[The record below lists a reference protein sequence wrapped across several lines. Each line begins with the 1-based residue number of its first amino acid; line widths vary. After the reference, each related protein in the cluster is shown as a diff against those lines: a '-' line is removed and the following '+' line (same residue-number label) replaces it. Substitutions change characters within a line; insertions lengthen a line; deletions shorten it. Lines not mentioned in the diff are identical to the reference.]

1 MTRPLRAALL
11 VLVLLLQ
18 GLAQAWALPP
28 PSAPHAAQEES
39 AMPCH
44 DGADMPER
52 MPCCDD
58 EPDCRCSAACLG
70 ATGALAPAF
79 VIPGEVPPP
88 QAAVAVAPP
97 VPLPAHPWPLLRPPA
112 SSAS

>member
-1 MTRPLRAALL
+1 MTRPLRAVLL

-28 PSAPHAAQEES
+28 PSAPAAAQEPS

-44 DGADMPER
+44 DDASMTDR

-58 EPDCRCSAACLG
+58 GPDCRCSAACFG
-70 ATGALAPAF
+70 ATGALAPTFA
-79 VIPGEVPPP
+79 IPGAVPAP
-88 QAAVAVAPP
+88 QDTVAAAPP
-97 VPLPAHPWPLLRPPA
+97 APLPAHPLPFLRPPA

>member
-1 MTRPLRAALL
+1 MTRPLRAVLL

-28 PSAPHAAQEES
+28 SVAAAQEES

-44 DGADMPER
+44 DGADKGDR

-58 EPDCRCSAACLG
+58 APDCRCSAACLG
-70 ATGALAPAF
+70 AIGALAPALPM
-79 VIPGEVPPP
+79 PGEMRAPPLSV
-88 QAAVAVAPP
+88 AAMPP
-97 VPLPAHPWPLLRPPA
+97 VPLPAHPRPLLRPPA
-112 SSAS
+112 SHAS